1 MQLTGYIVCMYPYNI
16 TDILPL
22 HVAHLPLL
30 SSLFILGLCIPKG
43 SLQYFPTVVHKNI
56 NSLNQ
61 LALVSKQ
68 PKSYALRLWHFITG
82 SQALHM
88 YLECSYP
95 KLNHDN
101 IIEALVMAIIA

>member
-22 HVAHLPLL
+22 HMAHLPLL

-43 SLQYFPTVVHKNI
+43 SLQYFPTVVHKNL

-68 PKSYALRLWHFITG
+68 PKNYALRLRHFYHRFT
-82 SQALHM
+82 SFT
-88 YLECSYP
+88 YVP
-95 KLNHDN
+95 
-101 IIEALVMAIIA
+101 

>member
-43 SLQYFPTVVHKNI
+43 TLQYFPTVVHKNL

-68 PKSYALRLWHFITG
+68 LKNYALRLRHFYHRFT
-82 SQALHM
+82 SFT
-88 YLECSYP
+88 YVP
-95 KLNHDN
+95 
-101 IIEALVMAIIA
+101 

>member
-16 TDILPL
+16 TDILSL

-43 SLQYFPTVVHKNI
+43 NLQYFPTVVHKNLDF
-56 NSLNQ
+56 LNQ

-68 PKSYALRLWHFITG
+68 LKNYALRLQHFYHRFT
-82 SQALHM
+82 SFT
-88 YLECSYP
+88 YVP
-95 KLNHDN
+95 
-101 IIEALVMAIIA
+101 